1 MANLLTSLLV
11 GFWIVAI
18 ALISV
23 QNFTPVTLRFLQ
35 FQSVQIPL
43 GIVVAFSAALG
54 VVGTAVLL
62 PLLSGS
68 KPRRRMID
76 DDF

>member
-43 GIVVAFSAALG
+43 GIVVAFSTALG

-62 PLLSGS
+62 PLLGGS